1 VDDVWAARLRAYA
14 PEGMRMRLEEGR
26 GGVTVLND
34 AYNSSPASCASA
46 LESLA
51 SLPCPGKRV
60 VLLGDMLELGRGAR
74 RYHEEALGLARRV
87 VGTGG
92 VVGVTGPIFGCV
104 CRSRAG
110 NTDNTLWAESPE
122 RLAEAVA
129 GDLGPGD
136 IVLVKGSRGQRM
148 EAAVSVLLGESGKT

>member
-1 VDDVWAARLRAYA
+1 
-14 PEGMRMRLEEGR
+14 M
-26 GGVTVLND
+26 LND

-87 VGTGG
+87 VGAGG
-92 VVGVTGPIFGCV
+92 VVGATGPIFGSV
-104 CRSRAG
+104 CRARAG
-110 NTDNTLWAESPE
+110 SAAGALWAESPG
-122 RLAEAVA
+122 RLAEAVV

-136 IVLVKGSRGQRM
+136 VVLVKGSRGQRM
-148 EAAVSVLLGESGKT
+148 EAAVSVLMGEGGPT